1 MRNLFATRAIKLCL
15 VYTTAL
21 LIACASTP
29 KAPDVDYK
37 HDYEFSRIKTFSYMT
52 DSGSASGNSSRA
64 FLSDMEINR
73 INSALIDA
81 MEIKGY
87 KWVDDAFKADVLLNW
102 HLFAQDKQKV
112 STYNSGPSYGG
123 GYGRYGGYNRS
134 AMYNCWNCGTEVRV
148 SNYTQGTFIVDI
160 IDPTLNQSIWRAV
173 IQSKLKKE
181 PTTDQQATNAA
192 AQRIMAAFPPY

>member
-1 MRNLFATRAIKLCL
+1 MRNLLATSAIKLCL
-15 VYTTAL
+15 IFTTAL
-21 LIACASTP
+21 LFACASTP

-37 HDYEFSRIKTFSYMT
+37 HDYDFSRIKTFSYMS
-52 DSGSASGNSSRA
+52 DSGGASGNSSRA

-87 KWVDDAFKADVLLNW
+87 KWVEDAFQADVLVNW

-112 STYNSGPSYGG
+112 STFNSGPSYGAS
-123 GYGRYGGYNRS
+123 YGRYRGYNRS
-134 AMYNCWNCGTEVRV
+134 SMYNCWNCGTEVRV

-160 IDPTLNQSIWRAV
+160 IDPTLNQSVWRAV
-173 IQSKLKKE
+173 IQSKLKKQ
-181 PTTDQQATNAA
+181 PNTDQQATNEA
-192 AQRIMAAFPPY
+192 AQRVMAAFPPY